1 MYQDEERLEIVDI
14 SKTMRES
21 FLDYSMSVIVQRAL
35 PDVRDGLKP
44 VHRRILYAMNDLGIV
59 AGKPFKKSAR
69 IVGEVIGKYHP
80 HGDTA
85 VYDAM
90 VRMAQ
95 DFSYRYEL
103 VQGHGNFGSMDGDG
117 AAAMRYTEARMSKI
131 AMEMMKDINK
141 DTVDFDPNYDNEEVE
156 PSVLPARFP
165 NLLVNGSVGIAVG
178 MATNIPPH
186 NLSETIDAALA
197 VMDQPDITIME
208 LMENYIKGPDF
219 PTGAMIIGRSGIKQ
233 AYETGRGA
241 VVMRAKHKLEEMDNG
256 KVRIV
261 FYEIP
266 YQVNKA
272 NLITKIA
279 DLVRDKV
286 IDGITYLNDESNR
299 DGIRII
305 VELRKDVQTDVVLNQ
320 LYRTTALQTS
330 FGVNMLALHNGAP
343 KLMNLKEVLSYYVDH
358 QIDVT
363 VRRTKFEL
371 KKAEDRAHI
380 LEGLR
385 IALDHIDEII
395 HIIRSSNTDAI
406 ARATLM
412 EKFAL
417 SEIQANAILEMR
429 LKRLTGLER
438 DKIENEYQELM
449 ILIADLR
456 DILANHSRVL
466 DIIRSELTEVKNRFG
481 DERRT
486 EISDAEI
493 DMQDEDLIPEEDVV
507 ITMTTNGYIK
517 RIPSDTYR
525 TQNRGGRGIK
535 GMSMNEDDIIELMI
549 TMSTHDHLLLFTNF
563 GKVYRMKGFHIPN
576 ASRTAKGL
584 PVVNLLNLDK
594 DEKVEALVPVERE
607 STAAYLFFVTKK
619 GIVKRVP
626 MSEFESI
633 RQNGKIAITLREDD
647 ELLGVKQT
655 TGSDDIIIAAANGK
669 AVRFNEQDVRA
680 MGRNASGVKGFNV
693 DGSYVV
699 GAATSVEGSTLL
711 SVSENG
717 YGKRTAISEYRLTNR
732 GTKGVKTINIT
743 EKTGQLVSVRA
754 VNGNEDVMIM
764 TDSGIIIRIAVE
776 NIGIYLRNTQGVK
789 LINVGDEERVAKVA
803 IVDKSED
810 DQNDDASIDKGS
822 AADGVQDENSP
833 TPVLEETA
841 SSESAN
847 VSEGEAAADQDA

>member
-44 VHRRILYAMNDLGIV
+44 VHRRILYAMNDMGIV
-59 AGKPFKKSAR
+59 ASKPFKKSAR

-141 DTVDFDPNYDNEEVE
+141 DTVDFDPNYDNEETE

-165 NLLVNGSVGIAVG
+165 NLLVNGAVGIAVG

-186 NLSETIDAALA
+186 NLRETINAALA
-197 VMDQPDITIME
+197 VMDDPDITIME
-208 LMENYIKGPDF
+208 LMDNYITGPDF
-219 PTGAMIIGRSGIKQ
+219 PTGALILGRSGIKQ

-241 VVMRAKHKLEEMDNG
+241 IIMRAKHKMEDMDNG
-256 KVRIV
+256 KTRIV

-272 NLITKIA
+272 NLISKIA

-299 DGIRII
+299 DGVRIV
-305 VELRKDVQTDVVLNQ
+305 VELRKDVQPDVVLNQ

-343 KLMNLKEVLSYYVDH
+343 KLMNLKEVLQYYVDH

-363 VRRTKFEL
+363 VRRTKFDL

-395 HIIRSSNTDAI
+395 HIIRSSETDVN
-406 ARATLM
+406 ARTTMM
-412 EKFAL
+412 ERYEL

-429 LKRLTGLER
+429 LRRLTGLER
-438 DKIENEYQELM
+438 DKIEKEYQELM
-449 ILIADLR
+449 ETIKDLR

-466 DIIRSELTEVKNRFG
+466 NIIRSELNEVKERYG
-481 DERRT
+481 DDRRT

-535 GMSMNEDDIIELMI
+535 GMTMNEDDIIELMI
-549 TMSTHDHLLLFTNF
+549 TMSTHDHLLLFSNF

-594 DEKVEALVPVERE
+594 NEKIEALVPVERE
-607 STAAYLFFVTKK
+607 TDAKYLFFVTKN
-619 GIVKRVP
+619 GIVKRV
-626 MSEFESI
+626 SINEFESI
-633 RQNGKIAITLREDD
+633 RQNGKIAITLRDDD
-647 ELLGVKQT
+647 ELVGVKP
-655 TGSDDIIIAAANGK
+655 TGGNDEIIIAGSNGK
-669 AVRFNEQDVRA
+669 AVRFHEDDVRP
-680 MGRNASGVKGFNV
+680 MGRSASGVKGFQT
-693 DGSYVV
+693 DGSIVV
-699 GAATSVEGSTLL
+699 GVATSNEGSELL
-711 SVSENG
+711 SVSEKG
-717 YGKRTAISEYRLTNR
+717 YGKRSMIEDYRLTKR
-732 GTKGVKTINIT
+732 GTKGVKTINVT
-743 EKTGQLVSVRA
+743 EKTGSLVSVRA
-754 VNGNEDVMIM
+754 VNGDEDVMIM
-764 TDSGIIIRIAVE
+764 TNDGIIIRIAVDHV
-776 NIGIYLRNTQGVK
+776 GVYGRNTQGVK
-789 LINVGDEERVAKVA
+789 LIHVGEDTGVAKVA
-803 IVDKSED
+803 IV
-810 DQNDDASIDKGS
+810 ASQESLK
-822 AADGVQDENSP
+822 DENTSDD
-833 TPVLEETA
+833 
-841 SSESAN
+841 SENSAEN
-847 VSEGEAAADQDA
+847 VEKSDIDTNVEV

>member
-44 VHRRILYAMNDLGIV
+44 VHRRILYAMNDMGIV
-59 AGKPFKKSAR
+59 ASKPFKKSAR

-141 DTVDFDPNYDNEEVE
+141 DTVDFDPNYDNEETE

-165 NLLVNGSVGIAVG
+165 NLLVNGAVGIAVG

-186 NLSETIDAALA
+186 NLRETINAALA
-197 VMDQPDITIME
+197 VMDDPDITIME
-208 LMENYIKGPDF
+208 LMDNYITGPDF
-219 PTGAMIIGRSGIKQ
+219 PTGALILGRSGIKQ

-241 VVMRAKHKLEEMDNG
+241 IIMRAKHKMEDMDNG
-256 KVRIV
+256 KTRIV

-272 NLITKIA
+272 NLISKIA

-299 DGIRII
+299 DGVRIV
-305 VELRKDVQTDVVLNQ
+305 VELRKDVQPDVVLNQ

-343 KLMNLKEVLSYYVDH
+343 KLMNLKEVLQYYVDH

-363 VRRTKFEL
+363 VRRTKFDL

-395 HIIRSSNTDAI
+395 HIIRSSETDVN
-406 ARATLM
+406 ARTTMM
-412 EKFAL
+412 ERYEL

-429 LKRLTGLER
+429 LRRLTGLER
-438 DKIENEYQELM
+438 DKIEKEYQELM
-449 ILIADLR
+449 ETIKDLR

-466 DIIRSELTEVKNRFG
+466 NIIRSELNEVKERYG
-481 DERRT
+481 DDRRT

-525 TQNRGGRGIK
+525 TQNRGGRGVK
-535 GMSMNEDDIIELMI
+535 GMTMNEDDIIELMI
-549 TMSTHDHLLLFTNF
+549 TMSTHDHLLLFSNF

-594 DEKVEALVPVERE
+594 NEKIEALVPVERE
-607 STAAYLFFVTKK
+607 TDAKYLFFVTKN
-619 GIVKRVP
+619 GIVKRV
-626 MSEFESI
+626 SINEFESI
-633 RQNGKIAITLREDD
+633 RQNGKIAITLRDDD
-647 ELLGVKQT
+647 ELVGVKP
-655 TGSDDIIIAAANGK
+655 TGGNDEIIIAGSNGK
-669 AVRFNEQDVRA
+669 AVRFHEDDVRP
-680 MGRNASGVKGFNV
+680 MGRSASGVKGFQT
-693 DGSYVV
+693 DGSIVV
-699 GAATSVEGSTLL
+699 GVATSNEGSELL
-711 SVSENG
+711 SVSEKG
-717 YGKRTAISEYRLTNR
+717 YGKRSMIEDYRLTKR
-732 GTKGVKTINIT
+732 GTKGVKTINVT
-743 EKTGQLVSVRA
+743 EKTGSLVSVRA
-754 VNGNEDVMIM
+754 VNGDEDVMIM
-764 TDSGIIIRIAVE
+764 TNDGIIIRIAVDHV
-776 NIGIYLRNTQGVK
+776 GVYGRNTQGVK
-789 LINVGDEERVAKVA
+789 LIHVGEDTGVAKVA
-803 IVDKSED
+803 IVASQESLKDENTSED
-810 DQNDDASIDKGS
+810 S
-822 AADGVQDENSP
+822 ENSA
-833 TPVLEETA
+833 E
-841 SSESAN
+841 N
-847 VSEGEAAADQDA
+847 VEKSDIDTNVEV